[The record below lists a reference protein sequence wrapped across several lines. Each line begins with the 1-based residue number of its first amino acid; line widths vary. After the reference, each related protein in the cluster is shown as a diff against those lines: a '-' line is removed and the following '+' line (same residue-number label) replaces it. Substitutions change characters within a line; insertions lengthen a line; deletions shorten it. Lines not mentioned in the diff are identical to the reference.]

1 MQKAFAYMEKYHM
14 IDAGDK
20 VIVGVSGGADSLC
33 LLFVLLDYRQRLPFS
48 ITVVHVEHGVRGQ
61 ESVEDARFV
70 EKICREQKIEYR
82 LVSCRVPELA
92 QQEGLSVEEAGRRAR
107 YEAFARIKKEM
118 GADKIAVAHNQDD
131 QAETVLFQIAR
142 GSGLTGAGGIR
153 PVRGAIIRPLLG
165 CSRAEIE
172 AYLRGRALTWCTD
185 ATNRELDYTRNRIR
199 HQVLPVFE
207 AEINR
212 KSREHIVALAEEL
225 QRVQAYMEQETKRC
239 LEELAVF
246 QNGTVQL
253 TAAALKEK
261 PVLLQEYV
269 LRESLRRAGCP
280 LRDIGRRHIADMQK
294 LLDGQSGRQTAL
306 PGGWQAVRSFD
317 KLILR
322 RKEKERAAFAFAA
335 RVTVPGS
342 CETPQGTFLLQVF
355 PNENKNI
362 FQNTYT
368 KWLDCDK
375 IGNNLFIR
383 TRRPGDYIV
392 INRQGGK
399 KKLKEY
405 FIEEKIPAEQ
415 RDHILLLAQGS
426 EILWVI
432 GHRISEAYKVSS
444 ETMRILEIRRMGESY
459 GGENQCINSGRG
471 SQQEN

>member
-1 MQKAFAYMEKYHM
+1 MQKAFSYMEKYHM
-14 IDAGDK
+14 INAGDK
-20 VIVGVSGGADSLC
+20 VIAGVSGGADSMC
-33 LLFVLLDYRQRLPFS
+33 LLFVLMDYRQRLPFS
-48 ITVVHVEHGVRGQ
+48 LTVVHVEHGVRGQ

-70 EKICREQKIEYR
+70 EKICREHNIEYR

-92 QQEGLSVEEAGRRAR
+92 QREKLSVEEAGRRAR
-107 YEAFARIKKEM
+107 YEAFERIRAEI

-153 PVRGAIIRPLLG
+153 PVRGSIIRPLLG
-165 CSRAEIE
+165 CSRTEIE
-172 AYLRGRALTWCTD
+172 AYLRGRKVMWRTD
-185 ATNRELDYTRNRIR
+185 ATNSGLDYARNRIR
-199 HQVLPVFE
+199 HQILPVFE
-207 AEINR
+207 EEINR
-212 KSREHIVALAEEL
+212 ASREHIAALAEEL
-225 QRVQAYMEQETKRC
+225 QRVQAYMEQETENC
-239 LEELAVF
+239 LRELAVF
-246 QNGTVQL
+246 SKGEAQI
-253 TAAALKEK
+253 AADALKEK
-261 PVLLQEYV
+261 PALLQEYV

-280 LRDIGRRHIADMQK
+280 LRDVGRRHVADMQR

-317 KLILR
+317 RLILR
-322 RKEKERAAFAFAA
+322 QKRAGGETFSFA
-335 RVTVPGS
+335 VPAKAPGH
-342 CETPQGTFLLQVF
+342 CETPEGTFVLQIF

-405 FIEEKIPAEQ
+405 FIEQKIPAAQ
-415 RDHILLLAQGS
+415 RDRILLLAQGS

-432 GHRISEAYKVSS
+432 GYRISEAYKVSS
-444 ETMRILEIRRMGESY
+444 HTMRILEIRRMGENY
-459 GGENQCINSGRG
+459 GRENQCINSRRG
-471 SQQEN
+471 SRQEN